1 MTQKPTSPAS
11 PVGSVVKEIMLAIE
25 SAQVVS
31 EEKLLEA
38 WLDAVGEAGFKNSKP
53 FSLNRGTLN
62 VTVKNSAWSQEL
74 TLKKRRVIK
83 KLQVV
88 LGKDQIHDI
97 RFKTGQL

>member
-1 MTQKPTSPAS
+1 MRRVLAPAS
-11 PVGSVVKEIMLAIE
+11 NVGNVVKEIMLAIE
-25 SAQVVS
+25 SAHLVS

-38 WLDAVGEAGFKNSKP
+38 WSDAVGEAGVKNSKP
-53 FSLNRGTLN
+53 YSLNKGVLN
-62 VTVKNSAWSQEL
+62 VTVKNSSWSQEL
-74 TLKKRRVIK
+74 SLKKRWVLK